1 METWILFLVKAFSSG
16 TPILYGTL
24 GEIVNEKSG
33 HLNLGVQGMMAVGG
47 CAGFLTGYYSNNLF
61 LALFAAFLGGVLTS
75 LIYAFL
81 TVTLMANQN
90 VTGLTLTIF
99 GVGLANFI
107 GKFALNRTPTGTLKL
122 PDGIAG
128 QLKDIRFPFLE
139 KIPGVGPWLYTLSP
153 STFSSTSRWPSP
165 LCWRCTS
172 ITPKPDGICGLSG
185 KTPPPRTRQASMS
198 PG

>member
-107 GKFALNRTPTGTLKL
+107 GKFALNR
-122 PDGIAG
+122 
-128 QLKDIRFPFLE
+128 
-139 KIPGVGPWLYTLSP
+139 
-153 STFSSTSRWPSP
+153 
-165 LCWRCTS
+165 
-172 ITPKPDGICGLSG
+172 
-185 KTPPPRTRQASMS
+185 
-198 PG
+198 